1 MNTSQAN
8 TPEDNEKLISPRQLL
23 LQEIATMLVEARTA
37 KQQPISKP
45 VRKLKI
51 PANHLQALESGK
63 WDSLPDD
70 VYVIGFLRQYSKYL
84 GIDLSEQIDRLKN
97 PDYTLTRPL
106 TFPDPPVAPSRLWAW
121 LTGGAFVVL
130 FILFNVLNND
140 DNQDVHVQADNTPAA
155 PGTAQTINNSDD
167 TANAITPS
175 TVNTTGS
182 DAKSND
188 PATHNVADTATTLAS
203 KQIAEAL
210 KNAAVENTAVKPAS
224 KTNKPASAS
233 VNAKLKTLPALQQI
247 QPKQQAKTKL
257 HEFRFEAVTAPVW
270 MQIFLP
276 NAAGDG
282 KGRLLKE
289 ILLKKG
295 RVSTIRYATETLWI
309 TCGNALALRIYVDR
323 KTVVHTGK
331 LGAGKKVLR
340 DYRFDISTQ

>member
-8 TPEDNEKLISPRQLL
+8 KPEDNEELISPRQLL

-51 PANHLQALESGK
+51 PANHLQALETGK

-70 VYVIGFLRQYSKYL
+70 VYVIGFLRQYSNYL
-84 GIDLSEQIDRLKN
+84 GIDLSDQIDRLKN

-140 DNQDVHVQADNTPAA
+140 DNQDVHVQADNAPAA
-155 PGTAQTINNSDD
+155 PATAQTINNSND
-167 TANAITPS
+167 TANAITPP
-175 TVNTTGS
+175 TVNTTRSG
-182 DAKSND
+182 AKSND
-188 PATHNVADTATTLAS
+188 PAAHNVADTATTLAR
-203 KQIAEAL
+203 KNTGEAL
-210 KNAAVENTAVKPAS
+210 KSATVENTAVKPAS
-224 KTNKPASAS
+224 KINKPASA
-233 VNAKLKTLPALQQI
+233 NANLKTFPIPKQI
-247 QPKQQAKTKL
+247 QPKQHAKAKL
-257 HEFRFEAVTAPVW
+257 HEFRFEAVTHPVW
-270 MQIFLP
+270 MQIFSP
-276 NAAGDG
+276 NAAGNG

-289 ILLKKG
+289 VLLKKG
-295 RVSTIRYATETLWI
+295 HFAKISYATETLWI

-323 KTVVHTGK
+323 KTVVNTGG
-331 LGAGKKVLR
+331 LGAGKKILR
-340 DYRFDISTQ
+340 DYRFDITTQ